1 MPRMMKTTP
10 AANDAGLPV
19 AIYARYSTDRQDARS
34 IDDQVR
40 RCRVH
45 AANHGFRV
53 VAEYSDAAM
62 SGAHVERADMQRMLT
77 ASRQRSGAPFRAV
90 LVDDLS
96 RLSRDLGN
104 TWQIVFHDL
113 ASTDVKVIDVTTG
126 LSSDGAGARLTFG
139 AMALVNDTFLQ
150 LVRTE
155 THRGLEGRALGGFWT
170 GGRCY
175 GYRTIQEENPPDP
188 EHPRK
193 RSVVDESEAELVVR
207 VFRQFADGT
216 ALKKIASML
225 NEEGIPAPNDGG
237 RGNKRGHGWGHTTI
251 RAMLSNERY
260 IGRSTWNQSKWVR
273 VPGRKSRRR
282 VMRPESEW
290 IKHEVPE
297 LAIVPPKLWK
307 EVQERFTR
315 VYTKGPG
322 RPAGTG
328 QHVYLVSGLMRC
340 GTCGGSMTIVRRKTK
355 AGVPYANFGCTAHYS
370 RGSAICAN
378 ALSISEKKASRTL
391 VHALKEK
398 LDRPDL
404 FDRFVSTFK
413 QRVATLRGESH
424 GDADDADRRV
434 RECERRIAN
443 LTEALA
449 KVGWSESLGN
459 KLREEEALLVRLKAD
474 RTTAAKDP
482 ALRVI
487 PHPKAIEAYLR
498 NLFTLLDTDPARG
511 REILSRFVAPIV
523 MTPEIEGPARRYRAT
538 GAFNMSFFLSVIPT
552 AETRTG
558 KSGCAG
564 RI

>member
-1 MPRMMKTTP
+1 MMKTTP
-10 AANDAGLPV
+10 AATDAGLPV
-19 AIYARYSTDRQDARS
+19 AIYARYSIDRQDAHS

-193 RSVVDESEAELVVR
+193 RSVVDVSEAELVLR
-207 VFRQFADGT
+207 MFRQFADGS
-216 ALKKIASML
+216 ALKKIASIL

-290 IKHEVPE
+290 IKHDVPE
-297 LAIVPPKLWK
+297 LAIVPPNLWK
-307 EVQERFTR
+307 EVQERFKR

-355 AGVPYANFGCTAHYS
+355 SGVPYASFGCTAHYS
-370 RGSAICAN
+370 RGSAICSN

-391 VHALKEK
+391 VHALKDK

-449 KVGWSESLGN
+449 KVGCPSRSATSSEKRRFSWSAS
-459 KLREEEALLVRLKAD
+459 K
-474 RTTAAKDP
+474 
-482 ALRVI
+482 
-487 PHPKAIEAYLR
+487 
-498 NLFTLLDTDPARG
+498 
-511 REILSRFVAPIV
+511 
-523 MTPEIEGPARRYRAT
+523 
-538 GAFNMSFFLSVIPT
+538 PT
-552 AETRTG
+552 APRPRRIPRYVSSPTRRPSRPT
-558 KSGCAG
+558 SGTCSRSSTPTPPAVARSCPG
-564 RI
+564 SSPPSS